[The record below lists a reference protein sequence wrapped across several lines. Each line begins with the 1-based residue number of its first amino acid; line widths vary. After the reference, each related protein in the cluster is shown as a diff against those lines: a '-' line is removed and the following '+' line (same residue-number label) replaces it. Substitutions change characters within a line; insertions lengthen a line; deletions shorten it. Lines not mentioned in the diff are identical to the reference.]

1 MGALAFKLSLP
12 CVQPLCSLQ
21 CQPLHLHTVVSVVVL
36 LAVTAVVVHSVFS
49 LVAFLAVSVRVQS
62 CSRQRASRLLP
73 IGLALAVAGLLCAS
87 PPQSATGARSHPR
100 RRPCSGLPC
109 EPSGLARARANQSLL
124 LEDLPNGSSSPTA
137 RGTKPRLARGPR
149 RLLRPPAQ
157 PQSRRRLCHPPVR
170 LPHHMPT
177 SSGQM
182 ATHGPLMMTAPR
194 CWLSALSQPSFVSES
209 SRQSASQ
216 SEVPFLIL
224 TSCFAM
230 PARSVTDLFRSVR
243 PCAPFVGG
251 F

>member
-1 MGALAFKLSLP
+1 MCKLSLAA
-12 CVQPLCSLQ
+12 QFSLGGSRIQ
-21 CQPLHLHTVVSVVVL
+21 TISSLRSAIVLIAVSAIAVHTVVSVVVL

-73 IGLALAVAGLLCAS
+73 IGLALVVAGLLCAS

-149 RLLRPPAQ
+149 RLLLPPAQ
-157 PQSRRRLCHPPVR
+157 PQSGRGSREGGWGGG
-170 LPHHMPT
+170 
-177 SSGQM
+177 SG
-182 ATHGPLMMTAPR
+182 AGDGKA
-194 CWLSALSQPSFVSES
+194 WS
-209 SRQSASQ
+209 
-216 SEVPFLIL
+216 
-224 TSCFAM
+224 
-230 PARSVTDLFRSVR
+230 
-243 PCAPFVGG
+243 
-251 F
+251 